1 MKSGENIALE
11 LHAVYKHTFVVSGAV
26 QKKISP
32 TFVFFLPFQEA
43 EEF

>member
-1 MKSGENIALE
+1 MKGGENIALE
-11 LHAVYKHTFVVSGAV
+11 LDAVYQHTFVVSGAA

-32 TFVFFLPFQEA
+32 KFVFFLPFQEA